1 MNRNIVLTGFMG
13 TGKTEVAK
21 ELARMLQMRLV
32 DVDAEIEKDQ
42 RMTINEIF
50 SNCGEPRFR
59 EIETAMIRRIAQEG
73 NSIIS
78 TGGGAVL
85 KEENMEA
92 LRENGEV
99 FCLWAGP
106 ETILRRTSGSGDRPL
121 LKGADPLAR
130 IRELLDYRRPFY
142 ERAGRM
148 IDTEG
153 KTPLQVAEE
162 IVEIYR
168 CAQ

>member
-1 MNRNIVLTGFMG
+1 MNKNIVLTGFMG

-21 ELARMLQMRLV
+21 ELARLLQMKLV
-32 DVDAEIEKDQ
+32 DVDSEIEKAE
-42 RMTINEIF
+42 RITINEIF
-50 SNCGEPRFR
+50 STRGEPAFR
-59 EIETAMIRRIAQEG
+59 EIETAMIREVARAG

-85 KEENMEA
+85 REENMEA
-92 LRENGEV
+92 LRESGEV

-106 ETILRRTSGSGDRPL
+106 ETILRRTSGSEDRPL
-121 LKGADPLAR
+121 LKVADPLAR
-130 IRELLDYRRPFY
+130 IRELLDYRKPFY

-153 KTPLQVAEE
+153 KTPLKVAEE
-162 IVEIYR
+162 IMEIYR
-168 CAQ
+168 CAR